1 LNTEQA
7 EREREREREREKQ
20 EFEKYII
27 NSFEET
33 TN

>member
-7 EREREREREREKQ
+7 EREREREKQ